1 MAPSVYFVGLGN
13 MGYAM
18 ARNIAQKANLD
29 TPLAVYNRSRDR
41 ATALVEE
48 VASTAKVTVVDS
60 VAAGVGP
67 ADIVWLL
74 LSNDAVIESVVDEI
88 LAAPAD
94 SLEGK
99 LFIQSSTIHPD
110 ATARVAAKLEARGAQ
125 FLSAPVFGA
134 PAMAQSGQLIG
145 VLAGPGAAIDRAE
158 FLFKGVTSRETILL
172 RDAPVGH
179 SSLLKV
185 IGNTFIFNMIEQLAE
200 AHVLAEKTGLGTDAL
215 DQFVKAMFPGPY
227 AAYSQ
232 RMVSGQYYT
241 LDRPL
246 FAVDL
251 ARKDIGYALRY
262 GEQTGVALQNART
275 ADAHLVQVKEHD
287 GETGDVAAIYGAVR
301 QEAGLPYENQKEH
314 QK

>member
-1 MAPSVYFVGLGN
+1 MAPSVFFVGLGN

-29 TPLAVYNRSRDR
+29 KPIAVYNRSTDR

-48 VASTAKVTVVDS
+48 VADTGKVTVAES
-60 VAAGVGP
+60 VTAGVGP
-67 ADIVWLL
+67 ADIVWLM
-74 LSNDAVIESVVDEI
+74 LSNDAVVESVADEI
-88 LAAPAD
+88 LA
-94 SLEGK
+94 SSTNLEGK
-99 LFIQSSTIHPD
+99 LFIQSATIHPD
-110 ATARVAAKLEARGAQ
+110 ATARIAAKIEARGAQ
-125 FLSAPVFGA
+125 FVSAPVFGA
-134 PAMAQSGQLIG
+134 PAMAQSGQLVG
-145 VLAGPGAAIDRAE
+145 VLAGPSAAIDRAE

-200 AHVLAEKTGLGTDAL
+200 GHTLAEKTGLGTDAL

-262 GEQTGVALQNART
+262 GEQTGVQLQNART

-301 QEAGLPYENQKEH
+301 QEAGLPYENGAGQK
-314 QK
+314 K